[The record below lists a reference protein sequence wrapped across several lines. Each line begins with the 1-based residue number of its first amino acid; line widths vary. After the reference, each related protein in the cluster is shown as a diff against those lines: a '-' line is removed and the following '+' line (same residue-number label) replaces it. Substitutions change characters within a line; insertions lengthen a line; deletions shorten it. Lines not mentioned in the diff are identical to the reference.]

1 MPDTKVPMEDRLHM
15 LEPQVV
21 TFASFPVED
30 WVLDI
35 GGGGEGVIG
44 QLKGTQVVAIDRLA
58 DELIDAP
65 SGPLKVVM
73 DARELQFLDATFE
86 TATAFFSLIYLR
98 TEADVSRVLSEVY
111 RVLRPGG
118 RFLIW
123 GMEMPPKPPD
133 GEKDLIAI
141 PLEIRLPQ
149 REISTA
155 YGCRWYEVP
164 RTLAATRVLAK
175 NVGFAVNAEEIE
187 DHVYT
192 LVLEKPKP
200 GKLAVGADAFHG
212 DG

>member
-1 MPDTKVPMEDRLHM
+1 MEDRLHM

-21 TFASFPVED
+21 TLTDFPAEG

-44 QLKGTQVVAIDRLA
+44 QLKGAQVVAIDRLA
-58 DELIDAP
+58 DELVEAP

-73 DARELQFLDATFE
+73 DARKLQFLDTTFE

-118 RFLIW
+118 RFWIW
-123 GMEMPPKPPD
+123 GLEMPPKPP
-133 GEKDLIAI
+133 GGGKDLIAI
-141 PLEIRLPQ
+141 PLELRLPVG
-149 REISTA
+149 EISTA

-164 RTLAATRVLAK
+164 RTLAATRVLAE
-175 NVGFAVNAEEIE
+175 NVGFSVNAEEIV

-192 LVLEKPKP
+192 LVLAKPEV
-200 GKLAVGADAFHG
+200 A
-212 DG
+212 